1 MNIRKIKLALTIGL
15 MNLEAEN
22 LLQGVRDLM
31 QDFTGEVGAFLG
43 LDLINNSRLNNSHVF
58 QQYALKYE
66 NATLKVDVVANPFT
80 KVQVVQNF
88 SLDDRGLLAA

>member
-15 MNLEAEN
+15 MNLEADN
-22 LLQGVRDLM
+22 ILQGVKDLM

-43 LDLINNSRLNNSHVF
+43 LDLVNNSRLNNSHVF
-58 QQYALKYE
+58 QQYALQYE

-80 KVQVVQNF
+80 KIQVVQNF
-88 SLDDRGLLAA
+88 SVDQPKLIAA